1 MDYINIEKQIKES
14 NSLFLKRLPHF
25 VIRLLAIIIKQ
36 DEINRILTK
45 YSDFEGPDFLPKL
58 IGELNIHIEIE
69 GAENLPDNGKCF
81 FVANHPFGFIDGLV
95 LTNTVAEKYGEFKG
109 IGNEMFM
116 MVPHL
121 RPVIAAVNVF
131 GTNPREYL
139 VELEKVFRSDIPI
152 THFPAG
158 VVSRIINGKI
168 VDSEWQKSFISKA
181 VSCKRDVVPFYFS
194 GRNSFFFYFVFMFRK
209 IFRIRTNLELALLP
223 HEIFTKKNKTIKVKI
238 GKPISYETFDKSLT
252 HIEWA
257 QYVKDQVY
265 YLKNSKKTIED

>member
-14 NSLFLKRLPHF
+14 NSLFLKKLPRF
-25 VIRLLAIIIKQ
+25 VVRLLAKLIWQ

-45 YSDFEGPDFLPKL
+45 YSDSEGPDFLQKL
-58 IGELNIHIEIE
+58 IRELNIHIEIE

-81 FVANHPFGFIDGLV
+81 FVSNHPFGFIDGLV

-158 VVSRIINGKI
+158 VVSRITGGEII
-168 VDSEWQKSFISKA
+168 DSEWQKSFISKA
-181 VSCKRDVVPFYFS
+181 VSCKRNIVPFYFS
-194 GRNSFFFYFVFMFRK
+194 GRNSLLFYSVFMFRRM
-209 IFRIRTNLELALLP
+209 FRIKMNLELALLP
-223 HEIFTKKNKTIKVKI
+223 HEIFTKRNKTIKVKI

-252 HIEWA
+252 HMEWA
-257 QYVKDQVY
+257 QYVKEQVY
-265 YLKNSKKTIED
+265 SLKNDNKTAKN